1 MPLCHFHRN
10 PIFGWMLKRYT
21 IPAFLFALFLIWQ
34 LPTQAQ
40 LFTMD
45 FRISPEGADVLLEWE
60 PETEKDVVEYRLFR
74 KFNNE
79 PTLTH
84 VSTVEASGK
93 RVYKFLDDEIFKNS
107 SRVINYELHV
117 IIKDRPEPHKFHASL
132 SHNPTSI
139 QRTWGS
145 IKAMFRG

>member
-1 MPLCHFHRN
+1 MFSKHTGPGFVFVL
-10 PIFGWMLKRYT
+10 L
-21 IPAFLFALFLIWQ
+21 LLWQ
-34 LPTQAQ
+34 LPMQAQ

-60 PETEKDVVEYRLFR
+60 PETENDVVEYRLFR

-84 VSTVEASGK
+84 VTTVEANGK

-117 IIKDRPEPHKFHASL
+117 IVKERPDPYKFHASL